1 MIAFGVVI
9 GIILSFVIGLLLIN
23 PIKKLQSAMNEVAEG
38 DLTITIEEKSLFD
51 EIENINHS
59 FNIMM
64 KELRSNQM
72 VQKDFISNVA
82 HEFKTPLSTIDG
94 YITLLQDESLSV
106 EERNEYA
113 RIILETTAS
122 MSELV
127 GNILLL
133 SKTSNQG
140 IVVDKNNFSLDE
152 QIRKVVVLLE
162 PKWSAKNIDFD
173 VDLEEI
179 SVLSNENLM
188 FNVWRNLIEN
198 AVKFTKESTK
208 ITLSLK
214 TENDKIVFK
223 VLDQGD
229 GIDED
234 DKKYIFNKFYQA
246 DTSHKQEGNGLGLAL
261 VKDILTL
268 FGGDIQKG
276 NVAFKVLGDILHHV
290 DHHGVRATQGHQP
303 CLVQE
308 LVSDDIQAPLYHH
321 ALFGRDAADLHG
333 GGAEQCLHLLQ
344 KKVLHQW
351 GRAKPR
357 GGGLFGIQRRG
368 QGPDQVIVQGHA
380 AHQGILRNAKSV
392 YLKGRDK
399 GGLPLPQQH
408 RFLPHLTATFS
419 ANDQ

>member
-1 MIAFGVVI
+1 MKNDKKSNYSIWKNWKRPKFHFYFVLFTTIVVALTVALVGGLINFVEDTIFSGKSLPTFFLMLAFGIVI
-9 GIILSFVIGLLLIN
+9 GIILSFLIGFFLIK
-23 PIKKLQSAMNEVAEG
+23 PINKLQSAMNEVAEG
-38 DLTITIEEKSLFD
+38 DLSITIEEKSLFD

-59 FNIMM
+59 FNIMI

-82 HEFKTPLSTIDG
+82 HEFKTPLSTIEG
-94 YITLLQDESLSV
+94 YLTLLQDESLSV

-140 IVVDKNNFSLDE
+140 IVVDKSNFSLDE

-179 SVLSNENLM
+179 NILSNENLM

-198 AVKFTKESTK
+198 AIKFTKDQTK

-214 TENDKIVFK
+214 TENNKIVFK
-223 VLDQGD
+223 VMDQGD

-246 DTSHKQEGNGLGLAL
+246 DTSHRQEGNGLGLAL

-268 FGGDIQKG
+268 FDGDISVENLLPNGCCFTAYLPSTIITQK
-276 NVAFKVLGDILHHV
+276 N
-290 DHHGVRATQGHQP
+290 
-303 CLVQE
+303 
-308 LVSDDIQAPLYHH
+308 
-321 ALFGRDAADLHG
+321 
-333 GGAEQCLHLLQ
+333 
-344 KKVLHQW
+344 
-351 GRAKPR
+351 
-357 GGGLFGIQRRG
+357 
-368 QGPDQVIVQGHA
+368 
-380 AHQGILRNAKSV
+380 
-392 YLKGRDK
+392 
-399 GGLPLPQQH
+399 
-408 RFLPHLTATFS
+408 
-419 ANDQ
+419 

>member
-1 MIAFGVVI
+1 MKKNSKKTSVKWKNWKRPTFHFYFVLFATIVVALTVAIIGAITSFIENTIFSGNNLPSFFVMIAFGIIV
-9 GIILSFVIGLLLIN
+9 GIVLSFFIGLLLLK
-23 PIKKLQSAMNEVAEG
+23 PIKKLQSAMNQVAEG
-38 DLTITIEEKSLFD
+38 DLSITVEEKSSFD

-82 HEFKTPLSTIDG
+82 HEFKTPLSAIDG
-94 YITLLQDESLSV
+94 YATLLQDESLTN
-106 EERNEYA
+106 EERIEYA
-113 RIILETTAS
+113 RVILETTSS

-127 GNILLL
+127 GNVLLL

-268 FGGDIQKG
+268 FGGDITVENLLPNG
-276 NVAFKVLGDILHHV
+276 CCFTVELPSDIV
-290 DHHGVRATQGHQP
+290 V
-303 CLVQE
+303 
-308 LVSDDIQAPLYHH
+308 
-321 ALFGRDAADLHG
+321 
-333 GGAEQCLHLLQ
+333 
-344 KKVLHQW
+344 
-351 GRAKPR
+351 
-357 GGGLFGIQRRG
+357 
-368 QGPDQVIVQGHA
+368 
-380 AHQGILRNAKSV
+380 
-392 YLKGRDK
+392 
-399 GGLPLPQQH
+399 
-408 RFLPHLTATFS
+408 
-419 ANDQ
+419 

>member
-1 MIAFGVVI
+1 MKKDNLKTNTKWKNWKRPKFHFYFVLFATIVVMLTVAILGAFVNLVKDTILSGQNISSFFLMIAFGVVI

-198 AVKFTKESTK
+198 AVKFTKEQTK
-208 ITLSLK
+208 ITISLK
-214 TENDKIVFK
+214 TESNKIVFK
-223 VLDQGD
+223 VMDQGD

-268 FGGDIQKG
+268 FGGDITVE
-276 NVAFKVLGDILHHV
+276 N
-290 DHHGVRATQGHQP
+290 
-303 CLVQE
+303 
-308 LVSDDIQAPLYHH
+308 
-321 ALFGRDAADLHG
+321 
-333 GGAEQCLHLLQ
+333 LLPN
-344 KKVLHQW
+344 
-351 GRAKPR
+351 GCCFTA
-357 GGGLFGIQRRG
+357 
-368 QGPDQVIVQGHA
+368 
-380 AHQGILRNAKSV
+380 
-392 YLKGRDK
+392 YL
-399 GGLPLPQQH
+399 PNTIISQI
-408 RFLPHLTATFS
+408 
-419 ANDQ
+419 N